1 MTDFYKY
8 PNIWWNSRTFI
19 SVETQTEGQN
29 LQEKLDHALQ
39 ECEKYKKR
47 LEQLTVTAKREVKN
61 LKKSRD
67 EFRSKC
73 EKFEASFRRHKVG
86 CPHRNRT
93 LGNFR
98 TI

>member
-1 MTDFYKY
+1 M
-8 PNIWWNSRTFI
+8 
-19 SVETQTEGQN
+19 
-29 LQEKLDHALQ
+29 QEKLDDALR

-73 EKFEASFRRHKVG
+73 EKFEASFRRHKETPVY
-86 CPHRNRT
+86 
-93 LGNFR
+93 LFD
-98 TI
+98 IFS